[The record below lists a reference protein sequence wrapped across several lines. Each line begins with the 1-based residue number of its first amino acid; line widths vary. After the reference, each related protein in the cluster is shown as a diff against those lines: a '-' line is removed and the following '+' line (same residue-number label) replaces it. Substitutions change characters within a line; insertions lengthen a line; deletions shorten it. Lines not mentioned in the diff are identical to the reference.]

1 MEKIRFDEILD
12 LVQYEKIRNEF
23 RKEVVSMKKNRRLP
37 IGDRMTLVFE
47 NRKTVLF
54 QIQEMVRVER
64 LVDERAIQHE
74 IDTYNMLIPDKQE
87 LSATMLIEIQEAGKI
102 KDVLDELVGL
112 PKNCVFLRVGEQR
125 HYASFD
131 LDQSEEDRI
140 SAVQYIKFTLDDA
153 SEKFFADVRVPA
165 EIVVDHPHYQHRAAL
180 AGAIRES
187 LIDDLRA

>member
-12 LVQYEKIRNEF
+12 LVQYEKIRSEF
-23 RKEVVSMKKNRRLP
+23 RKEVVDMKKNRRLP

-64 LVDERAIQHE
+64 LVNERAIQHE

-87 LSATMLIEIQEAGKI
+87 LSATMLIEIQEVGKI
-102 KDVLDELVGL
+102 KDVLDELMGL
-112 PKNCVFLRVGEQR
+112 PKNCVFLHVGEHR

-140 SAVQYIKFTLDDA
+140 SAVQYIKFALDDA
-153 SEKFFADVRVPA
+153 TEKLFADELVPA
-165 EIVVDHPHYQHRAAL
+165 EIVVDHPRYRHRAWL
-180 AGAIRES
+180 TGAIRQS
-187 LIDDLRA
+187 LISDLHA

>member
-112 PKNCVFLRVGEQR
+112 PKNCVFLHVGEQR

-140 SAVQYIKFTLDDA
+140 SAVQYIKFALDDA
-153 SEKFFADVRVPA
+153 SEKLFADVRVPA
-165 EIVVDHPHYQHRAAL
+165 EIAVDHPHYQHRAAL

-187 LIDDLRA
+187 LIDDLHA

>member
-74 IDTYNMLIPDKQE
+74 IDTYNMLIPEKRE
-87 LSATMLIEIQEAGKI
+87 LSATMLIEIQEVGRI

-140 SAVQYIKFTLDDA
+140 SAVQYIKFALDDA
-153 SEKFFADVRVPA
+153 TEKFFADAKVPA
-165 EIVVDHPHYQHRAAL
+165 EIVVDHPHYQHRATL
-180 AGAIRES
+180 DGAIRES
-187 LIDDLRA
+187 LIDDLHA